1 MNRTVS
7 VGPQLVP
14 RTLNIYTYIQTCS
27 RCAFAALCRDCQV
40 TAVDKV
46 QLKLR
51 MSGIKNV
58 RVKKRKAG
66 VAINVAVGKE
76 RHGEAS

>member
-1 MNRTVS
+1 MA
-7 VGPQLVP
+7 G
-14 RTLNIYTYIQTCS
+14 
-27 RCAFAALCRDCQV
+27 
-40 TAVDKV
+40 DKV

-66 VAINVAVGKE
+66 VAINAAVVKEVMAKHHKTVAVRKQ
-76 RHGEAS
+76 RPN